1 MNHSCCHIYKYTEKM
16 AKRFPHLFSNKNLF
30 KHLQSTTPMPP
41 IVCSSGLCIPNANA
55 HVHTQGGDSIVGA
68 AAEGA
73 VKATETVVENM
84 GERAKET
91 VETAL
96 NAAKNTAGLV
106 AESTIAEADTNVVDT
121 AEYRCSEDLGGH
133 LGDGHDSYN

>member
-1 MNHSCCHIYKYTEKM
+1 M
-16 AKRFPHLFSNKNLF
+16 
-30 KHLQSTTPMPP
+30 
-41 IVCSSGLCIPNANA
+41 
-55 HVHTQGGDSIVGA
+55 GA